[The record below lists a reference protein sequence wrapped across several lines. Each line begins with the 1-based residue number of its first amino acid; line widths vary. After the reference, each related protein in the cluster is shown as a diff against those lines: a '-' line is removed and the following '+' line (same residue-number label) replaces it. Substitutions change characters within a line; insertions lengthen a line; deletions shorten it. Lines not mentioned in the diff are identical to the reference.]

1 MQTSV
6 RSEAP
11 RPADIKYFSD
21 ESVRVSR
28 EVSVVSTRAPTPSN
42 IPLIINENVPSEF
55 APGITSV
62 TAPGTHLNRWNSKV
76 SDMSWRHSRRTSSQ
90 APRASQDAALLNS
103 NRESMKALSDF
114 LMTREPPPNNF
125 MSIPSDDEKSLT
137 TLKRTTFSLFGKQK
151 KTATKSPKLLRLPDS
166 AVSAQ
171 TRSGARHIAI
181 SIPMEHDHPWGPA
194 FLQPPNPLRS
204 HPLTK
209 IDRGAVT
216 VLKSVAEGTPEKQSG
231 DGTQSIGTGRQSPGL
246 RSQGETRSLDAT
258 MIMSAY
264 HPDSDVTP
272 RQSRFE
278 QRPIKYEPQRSQR
291 SYVAVSPMEMNHPD
305 SQALDLR
312 HSGGTICSQMSFPST
327 GMEHSRNISSVS
339 TAPSATLITSW
350 KLDLPPRTSS
360 ISKVPKAIQNE
371 LAIASKLA
379 NEKSIEEPQLFP
391 TKDAES
397 VGTSPSPPA
406 VYGIAVRG
414 YNVSPVGRPQVV
426 KNTTPRSHTPQASS
440 DLPGQDGSILR
451 PSTAPPARTRH
462 LTVPIS
468 KDSVRRTASS
478 RDRTTE
484 SILVTR
490 QSRQERVKARKLRDI
505 ESVRSQ
511 SNPRRPLSE
520 SKATNISQNPS
531 HIVAP
536 PRNPKRG
543 EPRRRAIINTIS
555 PIMLVANLPPY
566 TGYVTKTDLP
576 LQRPSRST
584 RSVAPNSPESTV
596 RSTHTPPR
604 SIITSFDSDTDVAL
618 PTSSGSKR
626 RSPTQSL
633 RSSVLETHREGRRA
647 KRNMSLR
654 EREMDARM
662 SKIESDNIMLL
673 QTLGGIARS
682 FGEISRI
689 GKERRKDRR
698 TARLLD
704 EEWKP
709 NSEEKRRRGELE
721 KMEPVMR
728 EMQGLA
734 PSVSSEIHKGKRGDG
749 DDDDSD
755 DAMSIL
761 G

>member
-11 RPADIKYFSD
+11 RPADIKSFSD
-21 ESVRVSR
+21 ESVHISK
-28 EVSVVSTRAPTPSN
+28 EVSVVSSRAPTPSN
-42 IPLIINENVPSEF
+42 IPLIINEHVPSEF

-62 TAPGTHLNRWNSKV
+62 TAAPGAQLNRWNSKV
-76 SDMSWRHSRRTSSQ
+76 SDMSWRHSRRTSLQ

-137 TLKRTTFSLFGKQK
+137 TLKRTAFRLFGKQK
-151 KTATKSPKLLRLPDS
+151 KTATKPPRLLQLPDS

-181 SIPMEHDHPWGPA
+181 SIPMEHDHLSIPIH
-194 FLQPPNPLRS
+194 LQPPNPLRS

-216 VLKSVAEGTPEKQSG
+216 VLKSVAERPSR
-231 DGTQSIGTGRQSPGL
+231 DGTQDIGTGRQSPGT
-246 RSQGETRSLDAT
+246 RPQAETRSLDAT

-264 HPDSDVTP
+264 HPDSDATP
-272 RQSRFE
+272 RQSRVE
-278 QRPIKYEPQRSQR
+278 QGPTKYDPQRSQR
-291 SYVAVSPMEMNHPD
+291 SYIAVSPMEVNQLD
-305 SQALDLR
+305 CQAPDLR
-312 HSGGTICSQMSFPST
+312 HSGGTIYSQMSFAST
-327 GMEHSRNISSVS
+327 PMGHSRNISSVS
-339 TAPSATLITSW
+339 TAPSATLITSL

-360 ISKVPKAIQNE
+360 ISKVPKAIQKE

-379 NEKSIEEPQLFP
+379 NEKAIEEPQLSP
-391 TKDAES
+391 TKYAES

-414 YNVSPVGRPQVV
+414 YNASPVGPPQVV
-426 KNTTPRSHTPQASS
+426 KNTTSRSQTPHNSS
-440 DLPGQDGSILR
+440 DRPGQEGFIPR

-462 LTVPIS
+462 LTVPRS

-478 RDRTTE
+478 RDGTTE

-490 QSRQERVKARKLRDI
+490 QSRQERVKAKKLRDM
-505 ESVRSQ
+505 ESVRYH

-520 SKATNISQNPS
+520 SRVTNISQNPS

-543 EPRRRAIINTIS
+543 ETRRRATVNTIS
-555 PIMLVANLPPY
+555 DIMLVANLPPY
-566 TGYVTKTDLP
+566 TGHVTKSDLP
-576 LQRPSRST
+576 FQRSSRST

-604 SIITSFDSDTDVAL
+604 SIVTSFDSDTDAAL
-618 PTSSGSKR
+618 PNSSGSKR

-633 RSSVLETHREGRRA
+633 RSSVLETRREERRA

-662 SKIESDNIMLL
+662 SKIESDNMMLL
-673 QTLGGIARS
+673 QTLGGIAKS

-689 GKERRKDRR
+689 GKETRKDRS

-709 NSEEKRRRGELE
+709 NSEEKRHRGELE
-721 KMEPVMR
+721 KMEPVMQ
-728 EMQGLA
+728 EMKGLA
-734 PSVSSEIHKGKRGDG
+734 PSVSSEIHKGRRGDG

-755 DAMSIL
+755 DAVSIL